1 MVWVDTVHS
10 EIIQFINLRGKKM
23 NHEQLVINSL
33 GLEIANNHV
42 TIADLRAQLELK
54 NQELNQANFTIEN
67 LQKENLQKE
76 NDSLRNSYEQTEDE
90 VNNNG

>member
-1 MVWVDTVHS
+1 
-10 EIIQFINLRGKKM
+10 M
-23 NHEQLVINSL
+23 NHEQLMINNL
-33 GLEIANNHV
+33 GLEIANTQV

-54 NQELNQANFTIEN
+54 NQELNQANLTIEN
-67 LQKENLQKE
+67 LKKE

>member
-1 MVWVDTVHS
+1 MADLTT
-10 EIIQFINLRGKKM
+10 IRLIYLRGEKM
-23 NHEQLVINSL
+23 NHEQLVINNL
-33 GLEIANNHV
+33 GLEIANSQV

-54 NQELNQANFTIEN
+54 NQELNQANLTIEN
-67 LQKENLQKE
+67 LKKE

>member
-1 MVWVDTVHS
+1 
-10 EIIQFINLRGKKM
+10 M
-23 NHEQLVINSL
+23 NHEQLMINNL
-33 GLEIANNHV
+33 GLEIANNQV

-54 NQELNQANFTIEN
+54 NQELSQANLTIEN
-67 LQKENLQKE
+67 LKKE

>member
-1 MVWVDTVHS
+1 M
-10 EIIQFINLRGKKM
+10 IN
-23 NHEQLVINSL
+23 NL
-33 GLEIANNHV
+33 GLEIANSQV

-54 NQELNQANFTIEN
+54 NQELNQANLTIEN
-67 LQKENLQKE
+67 LKKE

>member
-1 MVWVDTVHS
+1 MAIGT
-10 EIIQFINLRGKKM
+10 IIRLIYLRGEKM
-23 NHEQLVINSL
+23 NHEQLMINNL
-33 GLEIANNHV
+33 GLEIANAQV

-54 NQELNQANFTIEN
+54 NQELNQANLTIEN
-67 LQKENLQKE
+67 LKKE

>member
-1 MVWVDTVHS
+1 
-10 EIIQFINLRGKKM
+10 M
-23 NHEQLVINSL
+23 NHEQLMINNL
-33 GLEIANNHV
+33 GLEIANSQV

-54 NQELNQANFTIEN
+54 NQELNQANLTIEN
-67 LQKENLQKE
+67 LKKE

>member
-1 MVWVDTVHS
+1 
-10 EIIQFINLRGKKM
+10 M
-23 NHEQLVINSL
+23 NHEQLMINNL
-33 GLEIANNHV
+33 GLELANTHV

-54 NQELNQANFTIEN
+54 NQELNQANLNIEN
-67 LQKENLQKE
+67 LKKE

>member
-1 MVWVDTVHS
+1 MADGAT
-10 EIIQFINLRGKKM
+10 IGLINLRGEKM
-23 NHEQLVINSL
+23 NHEQLVINNL
-33 GLEIANNHV
+33 GLEIANNQV

-54 NQELNQANFTIEN
+54 NQELSQANLTIEN
-67 LQKENLQKE
+67 LKKE